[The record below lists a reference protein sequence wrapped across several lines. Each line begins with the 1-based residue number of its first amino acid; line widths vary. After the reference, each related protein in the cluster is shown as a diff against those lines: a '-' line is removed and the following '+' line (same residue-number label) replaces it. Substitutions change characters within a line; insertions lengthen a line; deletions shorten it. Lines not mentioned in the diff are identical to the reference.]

1 MADEL
6 NKRMDEML
14 KAYADRRRQEAGP
27 ALELHPATR
36 QMLQAE
42 VTRTYK
48 QAPQRSWLQR
58 MITFWPRVAFAA
70 TCLAITLTLVLFV
83 LPEKRLAE
91 MAQTRTVESE
101 SLLRDSRVADK
112 EKADNYRLTHA
123 PAAPA
128 PSTAPVLPPSSSLD
142 QLALKNEADEVKA
155 KSEKLAELRKDDNN
169 TVRLMREE
177 AANKPVAR
185 RSFANVTN
193 TTAGVSSRA
202 RYAQQPVGE
211 VQLGARLQTAQPI
224 ILNNFEL
231 EQVGNVVRVYDE
243 DGSVYSGNV
252 VLDEEVKKQ
261 RLYSVPQK
269 PAAQSGG
276 AAAGPTAGEQ
286 QVFFRAAGTNLR
298 LNQQVSIEANILTV
312 TNSLPGLAP
321 ADGVKQQQQQ
331 QRALTLTPQQT
342 IQGRAQVGSNQQVI
356 INAVPAQP

>member
-1 MADEL
+1 
-6 NKRMDEML
+6 MDEML
-14 KAYADRRRQEAGP
+14 KAYADKRRQEAGP

-36 QMLQAE
+36 EMLQAE
-42 VTRTYK
+42 VVRTYK
-48 QAPQRSWLQR
+48 QAPQPSWLER
-58 MITFWPRVAFAA
+58 IITFWPRVAFAA
-70 TCLAITLTLVLFV
+70 ACLAITLTLVLFV
-83 LPEKRLAE
+83 LPEKRLTE
-91 MAQTRTVESE
+91 MAQTKTVSESE
-101 SLLRDSRVADK
+101 SLLRDSRVVDK
-112 EKADNYRLTHA
+112 EKADNYRLADA

-128 PSTAPVLPPSSSLD
+128 PSTAPVVPPSSSLD
-142 QLALKNEADEVKA
+142 QLALKNEAEEVKA
-155 KSEKLAELRKDDNN
+155 KSDRLTELRKDNNDN

-193 TTAGVSSRA
+193 TAAGVSSRA
-202 RYAQQPVGE
+202 RYAQRPVGE

-252 VLDEEVKKQ
+252 VLDEEAKKQ
-261 RLYSVPQK
+261 RSYSVPQK

-276 AAAGPTAGEQ
+276 TAAGPAAGEQ

-321 ADGVKQQQQQ
+321 ADGVKQQQQ
-331 QRALTLTPQQT
+331 RALTLTPQQT